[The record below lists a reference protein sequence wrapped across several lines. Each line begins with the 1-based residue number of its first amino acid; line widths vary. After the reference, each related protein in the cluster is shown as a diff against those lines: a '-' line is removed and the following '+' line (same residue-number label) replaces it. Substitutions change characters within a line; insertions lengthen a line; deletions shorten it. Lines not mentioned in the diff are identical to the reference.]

1 MAESISRLTP
11 TQRMFRD
18 AMANLSAGVNIVTT
32 DGPGGRAGIT
42 VSAVCSVTDTPPT
55 MLVCINRSSR
65 SHDIFKDNRRVCI
78 NVLGV
83 EHEDVAMAFA
93 GRVPAE
99 ERFTATGEVWDHSH
113 GVPVLRDSAA
123 SVLGSITGVAER
135 GSHTVMFVEVDQVI
149 KGQDDGGGLVYFQRQ
164 FHPIPQSLTA

>member
-1 MAESISRLTP
+1 MAENLTQLTP

-42 VSAVCSVTDTPPT
+42 VSAVCSVTDAPPT

-65 SHDIFKDNRRVCI
+65 SHDIFRSNQNVCI
-78 NVLGV
+78 NVLGPG
-83 EHEDVAMAFA
+83 HEDVAMAFA

-99 ERFTATGEVWDHSH
+99 ERFTVTEGVWDHSH
-113 GVPVLRDSAA
+113 GAPVLRGSTA
-123 SVLGSITGVAER
+123 SILGRITGSAER
-135 GSHTVMFVEVDQVI
+135 GSHTVMFVEADQVI
-149 KGQDDGGGLVYFQRQ
+149 AGDECGGGLVYFQRR
-164 FHPIPQSLTA
+164 FHPIPTSLSA